1 MNDFGVI
8 TLEEIALPIACSI
21 IKKKRGEAL
30 SNYFYFGFLKFDL
43 LNFQAMDKI
52 LD

>member
-8 TLEEIALPIACSI
+8 TLEEIVLPIACSI
-21 IKKKRGEAL
+21 EKKGGGPL

-43 LNFQAMDKI
+43 FNVLAIDRNF
-52 LD
+52 